1 MRLHSLE
8 LAAIGPFASAQRI
21 DFEELQASGLFLL
34 DGPTG
39 AGKTTVLDAITFA
52 LYGPGENRG
61 DGRLHSDFAA
71 VEVEPFVTLEFSLRG
86 VRYRLRRTPEFER
99 PKKRGDGVTV
109 AYATAHLERF
119 QDGRWVSRSSNKAE
133 IAEILDDELGLT
145 REQFLQ
151 VVLLPQGEFATFL
164 RAKDDERRGV
174 LSRLFGTG
182 LYQRLTDELDAR
194 RAEAARRIASAGE
207 RVRTCVAVAAEAAG
221 LDAVERDEL
230 CALSGDEREARFDT
244 LVVALDDQCQ
254 AATANAE
261 DATAAAAGARAASEA
276 AAAEQALVVRF
287 AATQADL
294 AAHAALAGKVNAARE
309 KVRDALRAEPVRALL
324 DVLDEAT
331 STAARLR
338 TAAGEGVTS
347 EQIAEALATEREL
360 TTAGEVAAGRRD
372 ALAAQVHAAQE
383 VARLTPGVAAARAA
397 AAAAVDEHQAA
408 TDEHLRLFEVRLA
421 GMAGELAASLAQGVP
436 CAVCGS
442 TEHPAPAQPADDAV
456 DAQAVRAAQL
466 RRDEAAKARKAAERA
481 LSKLEHALTAAA
493 SLADEAA
500 LDDLDRE
507 LAALDETIRAGQRA
521 AAAQR
526 RLDEAAELVTAAE
539 QAEAALAKAALQV
552 ETEAAR
558 AGFATV
564 DEARAAVLA
573 PEARADLDTRIAAWD
588 AKAAALSAVVQATEF
603 DELRAM
609 SAAEVETRR
618 TSAVEA
624 SERTE
629 AELRRAEAARTDAA
643 AAADRAQRAVQRF
656 AERRA
661 DVVAADDELRRLE
674 AESATVIHL
683 AKLARGMA
691 GQRRVA
697 LTTYVLRHWF
707 EHVVD
712 AANVRLSSISSGRY
726 SLVRVDEG
734 DTRSERAGL
743 TLHVIDAHT
752 GEARSPRSLS
762 GGETFYTS
770 LALALGLADVVRAEA
785 GGVDLDTL
793 FIDEGF
799 GTLDSDTLEQVMS
812 VIDELRDRGRVVGI
826 VSHVA
831 ELKER
836 IPERLEVRRLPDG
849 SSALRVVA

>member
-8 LAAIGPFASAQRI
+8 LAAIGPFASVQRI
-21 DFEELQASGLFLL
+21 DFEQLQSSGLFLL

-61 DGRLHSDFAA
+61 DGRLHSDFAGVA
-71 VEVEPFVTLEFSLRG
+71 VEPFVTLEFSLRG

-109 AYATAHLERF
+109 AHATAHLERF
-119 QDGRWVSRSSNKAE
+119 ERGAWVSRSSNKAE

-194 RAEAARRIASAGE
+194 RADAARQIATAGE

-221 LDAVERDEL
+221 LDVGERDEL
-230 CALSGDEREARFDT
+230 CALAPADRETRLDAVGLALEERRLTAAEAADE
-244 LVVALDDQCQ
+244 
-254 AATANAE
+254 AASL
-261 DATAAAAGARAASEA
+261 AAAARSAYDA
-276 AAAEQALVVRF
+276 AAAEQLLVQRF
-287 AATQADL
+287 ATAFAER
-294 AAHAALAGKVNAARE
+294 AAHLAFAGKVDAARE
-309 KVRDALRAEPVRALL
+309 KVRDAARAEPVRALL
-324 DVLDEAT
+324 DVLDDAA

-338 TAAGEGVTS
+338 AAAGAGVTS
-347 EQIAEALATEREL
+347 EQIAEALKTQREL
-360 TTAGEVAAGRRD
+360 VTGGEVAAGRREK
-372 ALAAQVHAAQE
+372 LAAQVNAARD
-383 VARLTPGVAAARAA
+383 VARLTPEVAAARAA
-397 AAAAVDEHQAA
+397 AVAAVDAHQLA
-408 TDEHLRLFEVRLA
+408 TDEHLHLFEVRLA
-421 GMAGELAASLAQGVP
+421 GMAGELAASLADGTP

-442 TEHPAPAQPADDAV
+442 TEHPAPALAADDAV
-456 DAQAVRAAQL
+456 DAQTVRAAQT
-466 RRDEAAKARKAAERA
+466 RRDEAGKARVAAERA
-481 LSKLEHALTAAA
+481 LSKVEHALTAATSVA
-493 SLADEAA
+493 GG
-500 LDDLDRE
+500 
-507 LAALDETIRAGQRA
+507 AALDELERELAGLDEAIAAGQRA
-521 AAAQR
+521 ASAQAE
-526 RLDEAAELVTAAE
+526 LDQAAELVKAAE
-539 QAEAALAKAALQV
+539 EAEAALAKAALQV
-552 ETEAAR
+552 ETEVRR
-558 AGFATV
+558 AGFAAV
-564 DEARAAVLA
+564 EPARAAVLA
-573 PEARADLDTRIAAWD
+573 PADRADLETRISAWD
-588 AKAAALSAVVQATEF
+588 AKGAALAAAVDAPEF
-603 DELRAM
+603 AELRAM
-609 SAAEVETRR
+609 AAAEVETRQA
-618 TSAVEA
+618 TSADA
-624 SERTE
+624 AKQ
-629 AELRRAEAARTDAA
+629 AETALRRAETVRTDAVA
-643 AAADRAQRAVQRF
+643 ASDRAHRAVQRF

-674 AESATVIHL
+674 TESATVIHL

-697 LTTYVLRHWF
+697 LTTSVLRHWF

-726 SLVRVDEG
+726 SLVRVDEA
-734 DTRSERAGL
+734 DTKSERAGL

-836 IPERLEVRRLPDG
+836 IPERLEVRRLSDG